1 MINRCYEKSMST
13 KDIKDDF
20 GFITFTRVFKYFGY
34 MITYDLD
41 DYSDISLRI
50 KKSYPIYGCF
60 EIVLGFRT

>member
-1 MINRCYEKSMST
+1 MST

-20 GFITFTRVFKYFGY
+20 GFITFTREFKYLRS

-50 KKSYPIYGCF
+50 KNKLSNLWVF
-60 EIVLGFRT
+60 